1 MQLDSNNECSCPVD
15 TYQNTEDGT
24 IQCVDCPQ
32 DSSTGTQTG
41 AQSIDECGERNNKKN
56 FFVLIKVVKVT
67 EYFFLFYYMSIVFY
81 LNTHHLF
88 LPQYEIIILKE

>member
-15 TYQNTEDGT
+15 TYQNTEDDT

-41 AQSIDECGERNNKKN
+41 AQSIDECGERNNNKN
-56 FFVLIKVVKVT
+56 IFVLIKVVKVT
-67 EYFFLFYYMSIVFY
+67 EYFFLILLHEYCI
-81 LNTHHLF
+81 LF
-88 LPQYEIIILKE
+88 EYTPLIFATV

>member
-41 AQSIDECGERNNKKN
+41 AQSIDECGERNNKK
-56 FFVLIKVVKVT
+56 K
-67 EYFFLFYYMSIVFY
+67 YFCFDQSS
-81 LNTHHLF
+81 
-88 LPQYEIIILKE
+88 QSD